1 LRVAGCELNPKPKT
15 RNPQPATRNP
25 QPKTQNPKPK
35 TQNPQLKIMNRIIKI
50 IFLDILKNKIVLGYT
65 LILALLSWSSFGL
78 EDNSAK
84 GLLTILNVILFTV
97 PLVSILFATIY
108 LYNSS
113 EFIELLL
120 SQPVK
125 RRKIWLSLFLGLSLS
140 MVAAFFIGAGIPL
153 LVNAPDSVGV
163 MMLVVGCL
171 ISIIFVALAFLSS
184 ILTRDKS
191 KGIGIAIMTW
201 LFFALLFDGLVL
213 FLLFQFSDY
222 PIEKA
227 MVAVTAF
234 SPIDL
239 ARIQILLQLDV
250 SAMMGYTGAIFKD
263 FFGTAMG
270 LTVSFALLCLWVLIP
285 FYISLKKFKNKDL

>member
-1 LRVAGCELNPKPKT
+1 
-15 RNPQPATRNP
+15 
-25 QPKTQNPKPK
+25 
-35 TQNPQLKIMNRIIKI
+35 MNRIIKI
-50 IFLDILKNKIVLGYT
+50 ILLDILKSKIVLAYA
-65 LILALLSWSSFGL
+65 LILAALSWSSFAL

-84 GLLTILNVILFTV
+84 GLLTIMNVILFTV

-108 LYNSS
+108 LYNSA

-120 SQPVK
+120 SQPIK
-125 RRKIWLSLFLGLSLS
+125 RKKIWVSLYCGLSSS
-140 MVAAFFIGAGIPL
+140 MVLAFLFGAGIPL
-153 LVNAPDSVGV
+153 LLFAPNGVGF
-163 MMLVVGCL
+163 MMIVVGSL

-184 ILTRDKS
+184 ILTRDKA

-201 LFFALLFDGLVL
+201 LYFALLFDGIVL

-227 MVAVTAF
+227 MVGVTAL

-239 ARIQILLQLDV
+239 ARIQILLHLDV

-263 FFGTAMG
+263 FFGTFGG
-270 LTVSFALLCLWVLIP
+270 LIISFLLLCLWAIIP
-285 FYISLKKFKNKDL
+285 FYISLKKFRNKDL

>member
-1 LRVAGCELNPKPKT
+1 
-15 RNPQPATRNP
+15 
-25 QPKTQNPKPK
+25 
-35 TQNPQLKIMNRIIKI
+35 MNRIIKI
-50 IFLDILKNKIVLGYT
+50 ILLDILKNKIVLGYT

-97 PLVSILFATIY
+97 PLVSVLFSTIY

-120 SQPVK
+120 SQPIK
-125 RRKIWLSLFLGLSLS
+125 RKKIWLSLFLGLSLS
-140 MVAAFFIGAGIPL
+140 MVLAFFVGAGIPL
-153 LVNAPDSVGV
+153 LVNAPDTVGF
-163 MMLVVGCL
+163 MMILVGCL
-171 ISIIFVALAFLSS
+171 ISVIFVALAFLSS
-184 ILTRDKS
+184 IMTRDKA
-191 KGIGIAIMTW
+191 KGIGISIMSW
-201 LFFALLFDGLVL
+201 LYFALLFDGIVL
-213 FLLFQFSDY
+213 FLLFQFADY

-227 MVAVTAF
+227 MVAITAL

-239 ARIQILLQLDV
+239 ARIQILLHLDQ

-270 LTVSFALLCLWVLIP
+270 LVLSFFLLVLWIAIP
-285 FYISLKKFKNKDL
+285 YFISLRKFNKKDL

>member
-1 LRVAGCELNPKPKT
+1 
-15 RNPQPATRNP
+15 
-25 QPKTQNPKPK
+25 
-35 TQNPQLKIMNRIIKI
+35 MNRIIKI
-50 IFLDILKNKIVLGYT
+50 IFLDILKNKIVVAYT
-65 LILALLSWSSFGL
+65 FILSLLSWSSFGL

-125 RRKIWLSLFLGLSLS
+125 RKKIWLSLFLGLSLS

-153 LVNAPDSVGV
+153 LINAPDSVGI
-163 MMLVVGCL
+163 MMIVVGSL
-171 ISIIFVALAFLSS
+171 ISVIFVALAFLSS
-184 ILTRDKS
+184 ILTRDKA

-201 LFFALLFDGLVL
+201 LYFALLFDGMVL
-213 FLLFQFSDY
+213 FLLFQLSEY

-227 MVAVTAF
+227 MVAVTAL

-270 LTVSFALLCLWVLIP
+270 LTVSFSLLCLWVLTP
-285 FYISLKKFKNKDL
+285 FYISLTKFKNKDL